1 MALSAMAENKDLKI
15 KIVPVGLNYFHPHRF
30 RSRAVVS
37 YGVPIT
43 VDPELVAAYMKGG
56 PAKHDAISK
65 VLEAGYEG
73 LKSVTINAP
82 NYDTLMV
89 GTCVVERQT
98 IALISWCR
106 LSLLHVVCI
115 DLPQSIS

>member
-1 MALSAMAENKDLKI
+1 MAENRDLKI

-43 VDPELVAAYMKGG
+43 IEPELVEDYMKGG

-89 GTCVVERQT
+89 SMCAVQRHAM
-98 IALISWCR
+98 ALISCCCR
-106 LSLLHVVCI
+106 LLLLHVVCTG
-115 DLPQSIS
+115 LQQSTS